1 MRVDLRKS
9 LFILPNA
16 FTLSSV
22 FCGFYAIVLLAGDV
36 GAEVVQRAVLL
47 VLFAMLFDAVDGRV
61 ARLTRTQ
68 SAIGVQ
74 LDSLADAISF
84 GVAPGLLVH
93 RWSLHV
99 LGMSGVVVAFAY
111 VAAGVVR
118 LARFNVMTTD
128 TTGRPH
134 RPGRYILGL
143 PIPAAAGILVSLV
156 AANEALG
163 AQLPALPWVMAAVV
177 LALAFFMVSTVRFR
191 SFKDLRWSWRTA
203 VSLLLT
209 VGSTVFVAVR
219 VHVSVA
225 VAWLLGA
232 YVALGVL
239 ESLLGFGRRL
249 GRRGGRGEEDGPVA
263 SEPADQEPTGREPA

>member
-22 FCGFYAIVLLAGDV
+22 FCGFYAIVLLADRGT
-36 GAEVVQRAVLL
+36 GESVQRAVLL

-93 RWSLHV
+93 RWSLHR
-99 LGMSGVVVAFAY
+99 LGPLGAVVAFAY

-128 TTGRPH
+128 AAGRP
-134 RPGRYILGL
+134 RKPGRYILGL

-156 AANEALG
+156 AADAALG
-163 AQLPALPWVMAAVV
+163 TQLPALPWVMAAVV

-232 YVALGVL
+232 YVLLGVL
-239 ESLLGFGRRL
+239 ESLVGLGRRL
-249 GRRGGRGEEDGPVA
+249 GRRGRAGDRGEAERA
-263 SEPADQEPTGREPA
+263 EREPA